1 MCVKLSC
8 VLLQVQAL
16 DFTLQGLT
24 QQNARLKSDLRVT
37 QQERDT
43 LKQEVIS
50 MHKQLQNT
58 NEKAGN

>member
-1 MCVKLSC
+1 MSVKLSC

-24 QQNARLKSDLRVT
+24 QQNARLKSDLRIT

-50 MHKQLQNT
+50 KHKQLQNT
-58 NEKAGN
+58 NEKVGN